1 MFRLAYL
8 AALVIS
14 GLVGLGTFAPALA
27 QTSPMPGL
35 HNGGP
40 LSSKKVHLVRAPAKK
55 EHRVV
60 IQVSQ
65 NDPALMTTALN
76 NAENLVAYYQAKGE
90 TVKVEFVAYGA
101 GLHML
106 RNDTSPVKARLKGIA
121 ESSKQVT
128 FSGCGNTMAAQSKQE
143 SKEVTLAPEAR
154 VVPSGIARIAELS
167 EQGWTYIRP

>member
-1 MFRLAYL
+1 MFRFAYL
-8 AALVIS
+8 GALAVTALVAP
-14 GLVGLGTFAPALA
+14 GMFASAVA
-27 QTSPMPGL
+27 QTNPKPEL
-35 HNGGP
+35 HNSGAI
-40 LSSKKVHLVRAPAKK
+40 SARTVHPVRAPAKK

-76 NAENLVAYYQAKGE
+76 NAENLIAYYQAKGE

-106 RNDTSPVKARLKGIA
+106 RNDTSPVKGRLKGIA
-121 ESSKQVT
+121 ESLKQVT
-128 FSGCGNTMAAQSKQE
+128 FSGCGNTMASQSKQE

>member
-8 AALVIS
+8 GALAIAALI
-14 GLVGLGTFAPALA
+14 GLDMAASAVA
-27 QTSPMPGL
+27 QTKAGL
-35 HNGGP
+35 HSGGAIP
-40 LSSKKVHLVRAPAKK
+40 AKSVYHVRVPAKK
-55 EHRVV
+55 DHRVV

-106 RNDTSPVKARLKGIA
+106 RNDTSPVKARLRGIA
-121 ESSKQVT
+121 ESLKQVT
-128 FSGCGNTMAAQSKQE
+128 FSGCGNTMASQSKQE